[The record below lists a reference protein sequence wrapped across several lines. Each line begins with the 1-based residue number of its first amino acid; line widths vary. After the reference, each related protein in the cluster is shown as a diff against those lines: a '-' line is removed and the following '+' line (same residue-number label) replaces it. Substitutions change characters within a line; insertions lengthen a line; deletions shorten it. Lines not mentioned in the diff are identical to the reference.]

1 MIGLLLFPI
10 QVYVFILLIRVFLS
24 NEPLDAHHRRLALWA
39 AAINVP
45 YVLFLALLIRLV
57 ILEL

>member
-1 MIGLLLFPI
+1 MLFRS
-10 QVYVFILLIRVFLS
+10 VFILLIRVFLS
-24 NEPLDAHHRRLALWA
+24 SEPLDAHHRRLALWA